1 MSSNFN
7 MNANQ
12 DNYENDY
19 LSYNQPY
26 NNYYPEQNFDI
37 NPFSSKTNKSQQ
49 INFNQANTNYN
60 ENYSSA
66 QIRRNTMPVFPFP
79 RDSNLEEFNSKG
91 DISSIPPEQ
100 KIRKV
105 TKIQPRKKSGFGL
118 NLNNNNN
125 IFKNKYNLGLKKKD
139 ISSENNTLKIKQ
151 SLMDEF
157 SGISSNNKK
166 LLSKSENESVDNVK
180 KIPKKN
186 NLQGNNNDNNNNA
199 HQNINNNINNNK
211 KIISNKRKNIPNI
224 KITNTTP
231 QNIPKNSIS
240 DDSSIDKKTSGK
252 TTLSSMFNKMSF
264 LQNLNKKC
272 EERLKLFEKKY
283 QNDIYFKKKDFF
295 NNVFINNIEIDKSI
309 PLSMIFHY
317 LLNPKKEINQ
327 FSLKKCFFE
336 NVLHLHG
343 YKNIK
348 IVYDEN
354 ILNQVPQYFKDLNYV
369 NNLFNK
375 FNSKEFFNF
384 INEIQNWINIFTCEI
399 TYKDFSTN
407 DSINDQIKIY
417 LISPQ
422 DITIEYNSC
431 TSNSKKSY
439 AEYNFHCDIGYDE
452 NQDKFT
458 FKTIANVYNKCDE
471 LYQYEYLG
479 EIWERGLIVINSENQ
494 KNKLNKD
501 KLFDKEVQKTLNES
515 KTNNNYIVT
524 ESIDIKK
531 DKNIKSKNLKNQKE
545 NNKENN
551 KDQNLIIN
559 KTENKNVQKITKENL
574 IDKNK
579 NENIIN
585 NNPNKANEQILF
597 YGVLLSFF
605 LFIFKTVLSFEM
617 GTFSLETF
625 FNIII
630 IFFIGFMLFK
640 NQSSLN

>member
-7 MNANQ
+7 MNVNQ

-37 NPFSSKTNKSQQ
+37 NPFSSKTNKSGQ

-211 KIISNKRKNIPNI
+211 KIISNKRKNIPNT

-283 QNDIYFKKKDFF
+283 QNDIYFKKKDFL
-295 NNVFINNIEIDKSI
+295 I
-309 PLSMIFHY
+309 M
-317 LLNPKKEINQ
+317 
-327 FSLKKCFFE
+327 SL
-336 NVLHLHG
+336 
-343 YKNIK
+343 
-348 IVYDEN
+348 
-354 ILNQVPQYFKDLNYV
+354 
-369 NNLFNK
+369 
-375 FNSKEFFNF
+375 
-384 INEIQNWINIFTCEI
+384 
-399 TYKDFSTN
+399 
-407 DSINDQIKIY
+407 
-417 LISPQ
+417 
-422 DITIEYNSC
+422 
-431 TSNSKKSY
+431 
-439 AEYNFHCDIGYDE
+439 
-452 NQDKFT
+452 
-458 FKTIANVYNKCDE
+458 
-471 LYQYEYLG
+471 
-479 EIWERGLIVINSENQ
+479 
-494 KNKLNKD
+494 
-501 KLFDKEVQKTLNES
+501 
-515 KTNNNYIVT
+515 
-524 ESIDIKK
+524 
-531 DKNIKSKNLKNQKE
+531 
-545 NNKENN
+545 
-551 KDQNLIIN
+551 LIIL
-559 KTENKNVQKITKENL
+559 K
-574 IDKNK
+574 
-579 NENIIN
+579 
-585 NNPNKANEQILF
+585 
-597 YGVLLSFF
+597 
-605 LFIFKTVLSFEM
+605 
-617 GTFSLETF
+617 
-625 FNIII
+625 
-630 IFFIGFMLFK
+630 
-640 NQSSLN
+640 